1 MPVYTAT
8 HDIFAHTSKGMGMY
22 LQTGAVK
29 PVVDI
34 NQMMA
39 SHFTRHAMMENKNE
53 QITPRT
59 EDIFSATGQE
69 SLAGYMGSV
78 SEYLVADMFRKLQ

>member
-1 MPVYTAT
+1 
-8 HDIFAHTSKGMGMY
+8 MGVY

-34 NQMMA
+34 DQMMA
-39 SHFTRHAMMENKNE
+39 SHFTRHTMMENKKE
-53 QITPRT
+53 QITPHT

-78 SEYLVADMFRKLQ
+78 SDFLVADMLRQLQ